1 MLPSSRVNKDRTE
14 YNSLVLLL
22 EALLLLDSFFKIF
35 CHYIEKCRSQYIV
48 ILSESCSFGMHVNM
62 DSIIAKLTAASFFIV
77 HTERIYP
84 STVKINYF
92 IDTQ

>member
-1 MLPSSRVNKDRTE
+1 MLPSSRVNKDRIE
-14 YNSLVLLL
+14 YNSHVLLL
-22 EALLLLDSFFKIF
+22 EVLLLLDSFFKIF

-48 ILSESCSFGMHVNM
+48 ILSESCSFGMHM

-77 HTERIYP
+77 HIERIYP